1 MRYDTRNPAH
11 HAQSYQLCSSW
22 GRHVFGLHE
31 DWIHAPIGGLGL
43 PEERPGA
50 ARTALVDHDD
60 NGAGERSPLHDATHY
75 IRKSIVRPLIMRHLF
90 QIVPAPSSP
99 SSSCNFWDLGL
110 WLGWSV
116 HGLALGKKRPW
127 ERNGKLGCT
136 NISPRN
142 ASPRLLPQP
151 RLSSPCLACFRK
163 LTSAHSPHEL
173 IRVSFAHVATVL
185 PTHPAAP
192 LTLPRMHP
200 PYILSDTRRRTR
212 PKECRRRA
220 GP

>member
-11 HAQSYQLCSSW
+11 HAQSYQLCSSL
-22 GRHVFGLHE
+22 GHHVFGLHE

-75 IRKSIVRPLIMRHLF
+75 IRKSIVRPLIIMRHLF

-116 HGLALGKKRPW
+116 HGLALVKPRPALGKKRQARVH
-127 ERNGKLGCT
+127 EHLASQCFS
-136 NISPRN
+136 SPPPSTSPLL
-142 ASPRLLPQP
+142 ALPRLLP
-151 RLSSPCLACFRK
+151 
-163 LTSAHSPHEL
+163 
-173 IRVSFAHVATVL
+173 
-185 PTHPAAP
+185 
-192 LTLPRMHP
+192 
-200 PYILSDTRRRTR
+200 
-212 PKECRRRA
+212 
-220 GP
+220 